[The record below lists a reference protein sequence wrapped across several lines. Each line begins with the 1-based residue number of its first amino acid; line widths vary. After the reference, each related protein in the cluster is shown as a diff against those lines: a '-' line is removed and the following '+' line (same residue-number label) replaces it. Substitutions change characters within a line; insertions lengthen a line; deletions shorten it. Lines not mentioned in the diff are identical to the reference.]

1 MVKITPGRILWIK
14 GIIHFISTAFFL
26 QLLWLVFNN
35 GFGADPVKGIE
46 HFTGKAALNSL
57 LVTLCITPLVRTFR
71 LSMLVR
77 VRRLL
82 GLYSFSW
89 AFLHLAV
96 YTGLDLNFDW
106 QLLAEEIINRPY
118 LLFGAASWLILFCL
132 AVTSLQ
138 SIQRK
143 LGKYWQ
149 KLHNLIYPALVMVLF
164 HYVWSV
170 KSGLIEP
177 SLYFT
182 VSLALLAYRWKNFKR
197 MFSFRIKSRVL

>member
-118 LLFGAASWLILFCL
+118 LLFGAASWLILFCWPL
-132 AVTSLQ
+132 HRCRAFRGNWESTGKSSITSF
-138 SIQRK
+138 IRR
-143 LGKYWQ
+143 
-149 KLHNLIYPALVMVLF
+149 
-164 HYVWSV
+164 WSWSFFTM
-170 KSGLIEP
+170 SGQ
-177 SLYFT
+177 
-182 VSLALLAYRWKNFKR
+182 
-197 MFSFRIKSRVL
+197 